1 MSNINKY
8 FNKISKKRDLRGESN
23 PEEDRKEA
31 REGSST
37 ISKNDAAENEVFQ
50 QVSTTD
56 DISEV
61 LEYLKTR
68 EVKISEIYNL
78 SNDTRSMQIKG
89 NKQLADLTQPVKFM
103 SEKFKEFEKDCKEK
117 EKVINSLEQGV
128 NGLRK
133 G

>member
-1 MSNINKY
+1 MLK
-8 FNKISKKRDLRGESN
+8 
-23 PEEDRKEA
+23 
-31 REGSST
+31 
-37 ISKNDAAENEVFQ
+37 
-50 QVSTTD
+50 
-56 DISEV
+56 
-61 LEYLKTR
+61 YLKTL

>member
-1 MSNINKY
+1 MSNISKQ
-8 FNKISKKRDLRGESN
+8 FNKISKKRELSGKSN
-23 PEEDRKEA
+23 PEDDRKKA
-31 REGSST
+31 REGSFTTSDKDGT
-37 ISKNDAAENEVFQ
+37 EHKVFRH
-50 QVSTTD
+50 VSTTN

-61 LEYLKTR
+61 LKYLKTL

-128 NGLRK
+128 NGRRK